1 MAHYLVKQLYT
12 QMPSANLEDVTVNG
26 WVRTTRESKAFAFV
40 ELNDGTFFRNLQI
53 ILEEDKLNNY
63 RELVRRISVG
73 AAIEVTGTL
82 VLTPEMKQP
91 FELKATSVTIVGES
105 PVDYPLQKKRHTL
118 EYLRT
123 IQHLRPRA
131 NLFQCA
137 FRVRSVAAQA
147 IHRFFHDKGYL
158 YVHTPLITG
167 SDCEGAGEMFRVTT
181 LDPDALPL
189 TEDGKVDYSK
199 DFFGKP
205 VSLTVSGQ
213 LNAEIFAQRLFLQL
227 IHNVVDLLLEHHRAP
242 HQIDQRDFLLI
253 DDDA

>member
-12 QMPSANLEDVTVNG
+12 QMPSANLEDVMVNG

-158 YVHTPLITG
+158 YVHTP
-167 SDCEGAGEMFRVTT
+167 A
-181 LDPDALPL
+181 
-189 TEDGKVDYSK
+189 DYR
-199 DFFGKP
+199 
-205 VSLTVSGQ
+205 
-213 LNAEIFAQRLFLQL
+213 QRLRRRGRDVPRDHARSRTRSRLRGRQGR
-227 IHNVVDLLLEHHRAP
+227 LLERTSSESP
-242 HQIDQRDFLLI
+242 YR
-253 DDDA
+253 

>member
-1 MAHYLVKQLYT
+1 M
-12 QMPSANLEDVTVNG
+12 
-26 WVRTTRESKAFAFV
+26 
-40 ELNDGTFFRNLQI
+40 
-53 ILEEDKLNNY
+53 
-63 RELVRRISVG
+63 
-73 AAIEVTGTL
+73 
-82 VLTPEMKQP
+82 
-91 FELKATSVTIVGES
+91 
-105 PVDYPLQKKRHTL
+105 
-118 EYLRT
+118 
-123 IQHLRPRA
+123 
-131 NLFQCA
+131 
-137 FRVRSVAAQA
+137 
-147 IHRFFHDKGYL
+147 
-158 YVHTPLITG
+158 HTPLITG

-227 IHNVVDLLLEHHRAP
+227 IHNVVDLLLGHHRAP

>member
-12 QMPSANLEDVTVNG
+12 QMPSANLEDVMVNG

-123 IQHLRPRA
+123 ISASASAREHCSSA
-131 NLFQCA
+131 S

-181 LDPDALPL
+181 LDPD
-189 TEDGKVDYSK
+189 
-199 DFFGKP
+199 
-205 VSLTVSGQ
+205 
-213 LNAEIFAQRLFLQL
+213 
-227 IHNVVDLLLEHHRAP
+227 
-242 HQIDQRDFLLI
+242 
-253 DDDA
+253 DASA

>member
-12 QMPSANLEDVTVNG
+12 QMPSANLEDVMVNG

-137 FRVRSVAAQA
+137 FRVRSFAAQA

-189 TEDGKVDYSK
+189 RRGRQ
-199 DFFGKP
+199 G
-205 VSLTVSGQ
+205 
-213 LNAEIFAQRLFLQL
+213 R
-227 IHNVVDLLLEHHRAP
+227 LLERLLRKARIADCFRSAERGNLRAGVQKRLHLRP
-242 HQIDQRDFLLI
+242 DVPRRGILYAAPCRRIL
-253 DDDA
+253 DD